1 MKHVQVGMFKLPG
14 LSFDRDEMSDELRD
28 EMVEWAESSNCG
40 IFMTDRLWSF
50 KSEGHRDFF
59 LLRWAERVP
68 KKDKE

>member
-1 MKHVQVGMFKLPG
+1 MKQVSVGMFKLPG
-14 LSFDRDEMSDELRD
+14 LAFDRDEMPDDLRD
-28 EMVEWAESSNCG
+28 EMVEWSESSNCG

-59 LLRWAERVP
+59 LLRWADRVP